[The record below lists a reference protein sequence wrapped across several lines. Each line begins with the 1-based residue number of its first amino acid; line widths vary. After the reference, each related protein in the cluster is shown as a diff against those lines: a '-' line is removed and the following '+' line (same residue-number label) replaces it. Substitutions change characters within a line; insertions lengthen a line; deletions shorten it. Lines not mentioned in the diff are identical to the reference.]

1 MEDKILLRD
10 EIVNDALSW
19 FGDLD
24 PLASEVLG
32 DCKFAISHLFSIVL
46 ELNYDYT

>member
-10 EIVNDALSW
+10 GIVIDTLSW

-24 PLASEVLG
+24 PLASNVLG
-32 DCKFAISHLFSIVL
+32 DRKFAISHLFSIVL
-46 ELNYDYT
+46 EFNYDYT

>member
-32 DCKFAISHLFSIVL
+32 DYKFAISHLFR
-46 ELNYDYT
+46 